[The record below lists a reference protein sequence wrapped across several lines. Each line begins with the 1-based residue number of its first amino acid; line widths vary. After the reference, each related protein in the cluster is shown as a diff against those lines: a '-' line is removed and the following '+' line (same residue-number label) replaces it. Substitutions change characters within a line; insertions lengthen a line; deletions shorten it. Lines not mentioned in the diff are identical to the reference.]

1 MNDEFKKALAKAKAG
16 TLFKTKRMPQKPKP
30 AVVVKVDATSV
41 ALKKRQA
48 ITKRLLQLRSMINER
63 GSHQHHNAQMER
75 DIETYEIIV
84 DRFTN
89 RAGRFGLTTLER
101 GRLNS
106 MYRRYKKLKQTSD

>member
-30 AVVVKVDATSV
+30 AVVVKVDAT